1 MSNLTIIS
9 NERLLFGIS
18 LIFIIC
24 AGLNLLVKTSLQKK
38 MFVAFVRSIVQLIFL
53 GLVIT
58 FVFKLPAQW
67 LFLPILIM
75 ILTASLREAKLKKI
89 DQIIQRYFSI
99 FFSVVPMGLVTLLI
113 INQGSLTQPKI
124 VIPIFGML
132 IGNSLNGVVLGI
144 ERFQRELQHHQQL
157 FISDLSLGLSPLYA
171 AKKYIQVALR
181 AAMTPI
187 LNAMSIVGIVSIPG
201 MMTGQL
207 LAGASPFEASK
218 YQLLILVAIMGTI
231 FIGAVVGVLW
241 SLKSYTRNNYT
252 FLSGRLR
259 HG

>member
-1 MSNLTIIS
+1 MSNSLHLHDG
-9 NERLLFGIS
+9 RLYIGIS
-18 LIFIIC
+18 IIFLLC
-24 AGLNLLVKTSLQKK
+24 AILNFVVKTGLAKK
-38 MFVAFVRSIVQLIFL
+38 MMVAFIRSIIQLIFL
-53 GLVIT
+53 GVVINYL
-58 FVFKLPAQW
+58 FQLPGELFIFPIMLMVFA
-67 LFLPILIM
+67 
-75 ILTASLREAKLKKI
+75 ASMREASIKKI
-89 DQIIQRYFSI
+89 DLIIQRYFSI
-99 FFSVVPMGLVTLLI
+99 FFSVLPMGALSIYI
-113 INQGSLTQPKI
+113 INQEQLLNAKL

-157 FISDLSLGLSPLYA
+157 FISDLSLGLSPIYA

-207 LAGASPFEASK
+207 LAGASPIEASK

-231 FIGAVVGVLW
+231 FIGAVFGVLW
-241 SLKSYTRNNYT
+241 SLKSYTKNHYT

-259 HG
+259 NG